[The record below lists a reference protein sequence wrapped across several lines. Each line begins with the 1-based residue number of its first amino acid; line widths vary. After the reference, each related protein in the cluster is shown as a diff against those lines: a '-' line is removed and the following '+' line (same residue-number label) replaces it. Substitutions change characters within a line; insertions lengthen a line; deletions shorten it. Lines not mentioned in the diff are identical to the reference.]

1 MATMAQSYTGHYQH
15 SQHQDHHPSYR
26 QQNHPQYHYRHHPQ
40 SHRPHPHYE
49 QAPPLPPRP
58 RRQQQQHH
66 ITELEVPPCI
76 AIEMPASP
84 VQENPTLRELPDD
97 PTTTA
102 LVTTTHYLNPRAS
115 SSHLSVTA
123 PSRSS
128 TSSLNREPCS
138 IPLPPSR
145 AVTPTPPDLIS
156 NTTRT
161 GSSYSSSSIAPEDW
175 PRTPVDCPPA
185 NYPQAKAPALKLFGS
200 KKAKRWLDKTV
211 DGTQGRLN
219 SAVKPYTS
227 NPRYNPKNWTTIAQA
242 ASHRYLEGKLY
253 GPEGRYPHAEDIDEG
268 VVGRPKLPARPVV
281 APAEAG
287 ALVLARE
294 PEVEFPAVG
303 LAPLVVRETKKNKK
317 SN

>member
-1 MATMAQSYTGHYQH
+1 
-15 SQHQDHHPSYR
+15 
-26 QQNHPQYHYRHHPQ
+26 
-40 SHRPHPHYE
+40 
-49 QAPPLPPRP
+49 
-58 RRQQQQHH
+58 
-66 ITELEVPPCI
+66 
-76 AIEMPASP
+76 MPASP

-97 PTTTA
+97 PTMTA

-115 SSHLSVTA
+115 SSHLSVTP

-128 TSSLNREPCS
+128 ISSLNRDPCS

-156 NTTRT
+156 NTTHA

-185 NYPQAKAPALKLFGS
+185 NYPQAKAPALKLCGS

-219 SAVKPYTS
+219 SA
-227 NPRYNPKNWTTIAQA
+227 
-242 ASHRYLEGKLY
+242 
-253 GPEGRYPHAEDIDEG
+253 GRYPRAEDIDEG

-303 LAPLVVRETKKNKK
+303 LAPLVVKEKKKHKK

>member
-1 MATMAQSYTGHYQH
+1 
-15 SQHQDHHPSYR
+15 
-26 QQNHPQYHYRHHPQ
+26 
-40 SHRPHPHYE
+40 
-49 QAPPLPPRP
+49 
-58 RRQQQQHH
+58 
-66 ITELEVPPCI
+66 
-76 AIEMPASP
+76 MPASP

-97 PTTTA
+97 SSTTA
-102 LVTTTHYLNPRAS
+102 LVTTAHYLNPRAS
-115 SSHLSVTA
+115 SSHLSATA
-123 PSRSS
+123 HSRSS
-128 TSSLNREPCS
+128 TSSLGREPYS

-145 AVTPTPPDLIS
+145 TATPTPPDLIS
-156 NTTRT
+156 NTTHT

-211 DGTQGRLN
+211 DGTQDRLN

-253 GPEGRYPHAEDIDEG
+253 GPEGRYPHAGAIDEG

-281 APAEAG
+281 APADAG

-303 LAPLVVRETKKNKK
+303 LAPLVIREKKNKQ
-317 SN
+317 SH

>member
-1 MATMAQSYTGHYQH
+1 MAQISAGHYRY
-15 SQHQDHHPSYR
+15 SQYQEHHPSYR
-26 QQNHPQYHYRHHPQ
+26 QQHHPPYQHRHHPK
-40 SHRPHPHYE
+40 SHRPHPQYE

-58 RRQQQQHH
+58 RRQQHQHH
-66 ITELEVPPCI
+66 IAELEVPPCI
-76 AIEMPASP
+76 AVEMPASP

-97 PTTTA
+97 PSTTA
-102 LVTTTHYLNPRAS
+102 LPLVNILSRQRA
-115 SSHLSVTA
+115 LLDPA
-123 PSRSS
+123 AALPSRDSH
-128 TSSLNREPCS
+128 
-138 IPLPPSR
+138 
-145 AVTPTPPDLIS
+145 TPRLIS
-156 NTTRT
+156 NTTHA

-200 KKAKRWLDKTV
+200 KKAKRRLDKTV
-211 DGTQGRLN
+211 DGTPGPPELGRQAN
-219 SAVKPYTS
+219 TS
-227 NPRYNPKNWTTIAQA
+227 NRATPQRNWNTIPQT

-253 GPEGRYPHAEDIDEG
+253 GPEGRYPHAGAIDEG

-303 LAPLVVRETKKNKK
+303 LVPVVVREKKNEK
-317 SN
+317 SH